1 MVVSVLPSGVGA
13 TSSTKAWMGSLAL
26 AVATAGNS
34 LGQTVWP
41 ILHEGEGGA
50 RGEGRECRPDGLKS
64 KLRICETAARVGLV
78 ARKFV
83 RFGYF
88 ELNFYK
94 KFLSA

>member
-41 ILHEGEGGA
+41 ILHEGEGG
-50 RGEGRECRPDGLKS
+50 GEGRG
-64 KLRICETAARVGLV
+64 ARVQAGRVEVEVENLRDRRARGL
-78 ARKFV
+78 
-83 RFGYF
+83 GG
-88 ELNFYK
+88 K
-94 KFLSA
+94 KVCSIWLF

>member
-1 MVVSVLPSGVGA
+1 
-13 TSSTKAWMGSLAL
+13 MGSLAL

-41 ILHEGEGGA
+41 ILHEGEGG
-50 RGEGRECRPDGLKS
+50 EGREFRPDGLKS
-64 KLRICETAARVGLV
+64 KSRICETAARVGLV